1 MQEGDNIKFDCDWV
15 KAKPL
20 ADGLISEING
30 WRERLFRLGL
40 VDAYGNG
47 TGFGNISVR
56 IPRSCKFIISGT
68 ATGKIAFLT
77 GAHYTLVTDF
87 DFEKNWLACRG
98 PVKASSESLSHA
110 AIYESCP
117 EANAVIHFHS
127 QKMWKSLL
135 GKVPTTD
142 KNATYG
148 SLEMVHE
155 IMRLF
160 RETSVRK
167 EKIFAMAG
175 HEDGLVSFGKNLDEA
190 GQVLLKYFGMLQA
203 IG

>member
-1 MQEGDNIKFDCDWV
+1 MRKEDNIKFDCDWV

-30 WRERLFRLGL
+30 WRSRLFRLGL
-40 VDAYGNG
+40 VGAYGNG
-47 TGFGNISVR
+47 IGFGNVSVR
-56 IPRSCKFIISGT
+56 VPRSRRFIISGT

-77 GAHYTLVTDF
+77 GVHYTLVTDF
-87 DFEKNWLACRG
+87 DFEKNWLECRG
-98 PVKASSESLSHA
+98 PIKASSESLSHA

-117 EANAVIHFHS
+117 EANAVIHAHS
-127 QKMWKSLL
+127 QEMWKSLL
-135 GKVPTTD
+135 GKVPTTGKD
-142 KNATYG
+142 ATYG

-160 RETSVRK
+160 RETDVG
-167 EKIFAMAG
+167 EKKIIATAG

-190 GQVLLKYFGMLQA
+190 GRVLLKCL
-203 IG
+203 